1 MIWRGPWDGRWDG
14 SWEGQDQPLAPGF
27 VRGAAAIRVGSTG
40 NLGDG
45 DTTIIG
51 WLAGSAPVT
60 VGAAGAIGALAG
72 LTGAAA
78 VTIGGAGRLVD
89 PDAPVTYVLQG
100 GGGDSKR
107 RPVYRGK
114 KKRLDEE
121 MQRARPLPPAPE
133 PVWQLELDVPAIIRE
148 QIAAAILQKRAFV
161 PGTTLQ
167 KPGIVTQPPEQRIA
181 PAGIAPEWFGIP
193 TVVEDMTE
201 FIAARNRRARR
212 RLLLLAA
219 AQYYEEAA

>member
-14 SWEGQDQPLAPGF
+14 AWEGQDQPLAPGF

-40 NLGDG
+40 NLGASG
-45 DTTIIG
+45 APVIG
-51 WLAGSAPVT
+51 WMAGSAT
-60 VGAAGAIGALAG
+60 I
-72 LTGAAA
+72 
-78 VTIGGAGRLVD
+78 TIGGTGRLVD

-107 RPVYRGK
+107 RPVYRGR

-121 MQRARPLPPAPE
+121 MQRARPAPPAPE